1 MHEIFWYQAS
11 GIRRG
16 IDIFKNTF
24 PRKRFLSIMKY
35 LRFDEKNRRR
45 ERLQTDK
52 FSLAS
57 QVWEPF
63 ISNCQKAFNPG
74 QNLTIDEQ
82 LLPCKA
88 RCKFIQYV
96 EIKPDKYGL
105 KFWLLVDV
113 EHRYL
118 YSKCKSTSNN
128 LSFSRR
134 GIEANEPTIWW

>member
-57 QVWEPF
+57 QIWEPF

-74 QNLTIDEQ
+74 QNLTIDEH
-82 LLPCKA
+82 C
-88 RCKFIQYV
+88 F
-96 EIKPDKYGL
+96 
-105 KFWLLVDV
+105 LVRQGV
-113 EHRYL
+113 N
-118 YSKCKSTSNN
+118 SFNIWKTN
-128 LSFSRR
+128 LT
-134 GIEANEPTIWW
+134 NTD